1 MIESPSLPNGMSQTL
16 GGMSQTQGAFGQ
28 TQTLGG
34 EPALGLTIT
43 HETLYRYPLR
53 VEQAHHLGY
62 LRPLDL
68 PNQRLERFSLVIEPE
83 PSHCITE
90 QDIYGNSR
98 SIFELYAPHESLRV
112 CAVSRVLVTPRFGG
126 LDVSRSRPWEQ
137 VARELR
143 YVSGGSFRREVEF
156 VFASPYVPIHAELR
170 DYALASFTPGR
181 TLADSAIDLMHRI
194 HEDFTYESYSTD
206 VSTPVLEAFQTR
218 RGVCQDFAHVMIG
231 CLRAVGLAARYI
243 SGYLMSQP
251 PPGQARLIG
260 ADASHAWVSV
270 YAPYLGVN
278 GGWLDLDPTNDMVPG
293 ASHVVLAGGRD
304 YGDVTPL
311 RGVIRG
317 GGGHDLSVG
326 VTVAPDFEP
335 ISGCAAGN

>member
-1 MIESPSLPNGMSQTL
+1 MIEFIPMPNGMSQTL
-16 GGMSQTQGAFGQ
+16 GDMTQTQGAGGQ
-28 TQTLGG
+28 TQTMGS
-34 EPALGLTIT
+34 EPALALTIT
-43 HETLYRYPLR
+43 HETVYRYPLR

-62 LRPLDL
+62 LRPLAL
-68 PNQRLERFSLVIEPE
+68 PNQILENFSLVIEPE

-90 QDIYGNSR
+90 KDIYGNSR

-112 CAVSRVLVTPRFGG
+112 CAISRVLVWERFGG
-126 LDVSRSRPWEQ
+126 LDLSRGGAWEQ
-137 VARELR
+137 VAHELR
-143 YVSGGSFRREVEF
+143 YVSGGAFRGEVEF

-170 DYALASFTPGR
+170 DYALQSFTPGR
-181 TLADSAIDLMHRI
+181 PLAEAAIDLMHRI

-206 VSTPVLEAFQTR
+206 VSTPVLEAFGTR

-231 CLRAVGLAARYI
+231 CLRAIGLAARYV

-251 PPGQARLIG
+251 PAGQARLIG

-270 YAPYLGVN
+270 HVPQLGAN
-278 GGWLDLDPTNDMVPG
+278 GDWLELDPTNDMVPG
-293 ASHVVLAGGRD
+293 ASHVVLAVGRD

-317 GGGHDLSVG
+317 GGGHDLSVA

-335 ISGCAAGN
+335 ITGCATGN